1 MKLRIWQRLLIG
13 TGVVTFIASAAFSGI
28 EDYASATVLPPTVMK
43 LRTPYPQ
50 LQTFPSV
57 RGIVD
62 HTPIEPALIPT
73 AVAAPPPKENTL
85 IKEKLIIK
93 DQEDDT
99 EDEIAITEK
108 ELRAIKKK
116 KNIHSTRYTG
126 KSVEHRIRVWSWKGG
141 KPIKTSLLS
150 STIYNV
156 MERLSICPTSKEI
169 HDIVLETAAVE
180 SLRGQLVRQ
189 KRGPAL
195 GIYQMEPETREDLLN
210 WLKYRHKDVYNEV
223 MVFWEKKQTDEWNYV
238 HNIPWQTAMCLIK
251 YWYVSGHNL
260 QDLCR
265 DRSSRAVLWRIRY
278 NTLKGKGSVQAYIEN
293 ARMYADASR

>member
-1 MKLRIWQRLLIG
+1 MKLRVWQRLLIG

-28 EDYASATVLPPTVMK
+28 NDYAGATVLPPTVIK

-50 LQTFPSV
+50 LQTLPTAK
-57 RGIVD
+57 GIVD
-62 HTPIEPALIPT
+62 HTPIETALILT
-73 AVAAPPPKENTL
+73 TIAAPPE
-85 IKEKLIIK
+85 EKVSISEKAIIK
-93 DQEDDT
+93 DKTDDT
-99 EDEIAITEK
+99 EDKTAIAKK
-108 ELRAIKKK
+108 EQQPIKKRN
-116 KNIHSTRYTG
+116 NIHSARYTG
-126 KSVEHRIRVWSWKGG
+126 KSVEHRIKVWSWKGG

-156 MERLSICPTSKEI
+156 MERMSICPTSKEI

-180 SLRGQLVRQ
+180 SLRGQLVKQ
-189 KRGPAL
+189 KYGPAL

-223 MVFWEKKQTDEWNYV
+223 MVFWEKKQTAEWNYI

-265 DRSSRAVLWRIRY
+265 DRSSRAALWRMRY
-278 NTLKGKGSVQAYIEN
+278 NTLKGKGSVHAYIEN
-293 ARMYADASR
+293 AKMYADASR